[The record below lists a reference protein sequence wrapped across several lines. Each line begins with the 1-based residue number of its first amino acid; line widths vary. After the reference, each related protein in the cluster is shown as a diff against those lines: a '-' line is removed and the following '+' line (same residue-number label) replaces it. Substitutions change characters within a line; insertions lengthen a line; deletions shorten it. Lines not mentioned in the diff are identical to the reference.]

1 MTMLSDA
8 AFVQLG
14 DALARE
20 IGPEAVTTEP
30 SDLEGHA
37 SDWSGLIGAAPRAL
51 IRPRTT
57 EDVSAAIRLCAAAG
71 QPLVVQGGL
80 TGLAGGASSREGE
93 VALSLERLTGV
104 ESIDRAAMTMTVS
117 AGTTLAAVQTAAEE
131 AGLFYAVDIGARGS
145 CTIGGTIATN
155 AGGIRVVRYGMTRLQ
170 VLGLEA
176 VLADGT
182 VLSDMTGMLKNN
194 TGLDLKQLFIGGEGI
209 LGVVTRAVLRLQPA
223 PKARAT
229 AWLGMIDDD
238 ALITAL
244 AAARTGLGSSLAAF
258 EAMWPGYLSAITSRP
273 PCQ

>member
-1 MTMLSDA
+1 M
-8 AFVQLG
+8 
-14 DALARE
+14 
-20 IGPEAVTTEP
+20 
-30 SDLEGHA
+30 
-37 SDWSGLIGAAPRAL
+37 
-51 IRPRTT
+51 
-57 EDVSAAIRLCAAAG
+57 
-71 QPLVVQGGL
+71 

-229 AWLGMIDDD
+229 AWLGMVRYAKSWRDHH
-238 ALITAL
+238 
-244 AAARTGLGSSLAAF
+244 LG
-258 EAMWPGYLSAITSRP
+258 
-273 PCQ
+273 